1 MAVPGFY
8 WVDEGR
14 LAGCGR
20 PGGRRGDGFHGAG
33 GFGLPPAPD
42 DRALDEDLAWLRA
55 AGIGAVLTLT
65 EGEIPAAALAR
76 HGLDGKHLPVPDM
89 AAPTPDQLRAA
100 LAFLDWHR
108 ADGRAVAVHCRMG
121 QGRTGT
127 VLAAD
132 LVRAGR
138 APADAITELRAVC
151 PHAVESPPQVRA
163 LEAFAKERGWLL

>member
-8 WVDEGR
+8 WLDEGR

-20 PGGRRGDGFHGAG
+20 PGGRRGDGFHGGG

-42 DRALDEDLAWLRA
+42 DPTLDQDLAWLRDI
-55 AGIGAVLTLT
+55 GIGAVLTLT
-65 EGEIPAAALAR
+65 EGELPEAALAR
-76 HGLDGKHLPVPDM
+76 HGLEGRHLPVPDL
-89 AAPTPDQLRAA
+89 AAPTPEQIRLA
-100 LAFLDWHR
+100 LAFLDWHH

-132 LVRAGR
+132 LIRRGV
-138 APADAITELRAVC
+138 APAAAIDEVRAVC
-151 PHAVESPPQVRA
+151 PHAVESPSQARA
-163 LEAFAKERGWLL
+163 LHEFAAERGWLL

>member
-8 WVDEGR
+8 WMEEGR

-33 GFGLPPAPD
+33 GFGLPSDRD
-42 DRALDEDLAWLRA
+42 DPTLAEDLAWLRD

-65 EGEIPAAALAR
+65 EGEIPKAALAR
-76 HGLDGKHLPVPDM
+76 RGLSGRHLPVPDLS
-89 AAPTPDQLRAA
+89 APTPDQLRIA
-100 LAFLDWHR
+100 LAFLDWHH
-108 ADGRAVAVHCRMG
+108 AAGRPVAVHCRMG

-132 LVRAGR
+132 LIRRGAT
-138 APADAITELRAVC
+138 PADAIRAVRAAC
-151 PHAVESPPQVRA
+151 PHAVESPSQERA
-163 LEAFAKERGWLL
+163 LNEFATERGWLL